1 MKPIMSELEQYQ
13 REVADAMSRLDITAD
28 QQKLADLE
36 QQMQQPDFWNDST
49 EAERI
54 SRQAAELRRSVEQWQ
69 SLSSDLKSMI
79 ELVRDSKNDLFTP
92 FPHGQGQTLLREAI
106 LVIDHNSYHVGQ
118 VVDLRRLL
126 GIAG

>member
-1 MKPIMSELEQYQ
+1 MSELEQYQ

>member
-49 EAERI
+49 EAELI
-54 SRQAAELRRSVEQWQ
+54 SR
-69 SLSSDLKSMI
+69 
-79 ELVRDSKNDLFTP
+79 
-92 FPHGQGQTLLREAI
+92 
-106 LVIDHNSYHVGQ
+106 
-118 VVDLRRLL
+118 
-126 GIAG
+126 